1 MISDFRLL
9 VTKVQKDNQMKTK
22 NRKETNQVLEVFREE
37 YQKLHHENETWKKKI
52 IEQQEELQKSHNQVK
67 NQITSADD
75 IKLIW
80 K

>member
-37 YQKLHHENETWKKKI
+37 Y
-52 IEQQEELQKSHNQVK
+52 
-67 NQITSADD
+67 
-75 IKLIW
+75 
-80 K
+80 

>member
-1 MISDFRLL
+1 MISEFRLL
-9 VTKVQKDNQMKTK
+9 VTKAQKDNQMKTK